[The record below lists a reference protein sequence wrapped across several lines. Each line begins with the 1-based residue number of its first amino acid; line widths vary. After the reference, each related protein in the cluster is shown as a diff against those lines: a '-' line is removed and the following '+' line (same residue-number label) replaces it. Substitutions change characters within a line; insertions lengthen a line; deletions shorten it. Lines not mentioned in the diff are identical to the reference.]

1 MAENKDKDIVMKC
14 RHMEKVYPGTKALDD
29 VDFNIYRG
37 KVNVLIGEN
46 GAGKST
52 LMKQI
57 AGIEQ
62 PSSGKMYL
70 DGEEV
75 SFKNT
80 TEARAKGVGI
90 IHQELSLFP
99 NLNVYQNIF
108 MNNEQK
114 KGVVV
119 NNEIHKQKTKE
130 VLERLEYPI
139 DPEAKVG
146 DLRVGQQQM
155 IEIARNLIQD
165 DLKILIMDEPTS
177 SLSQSEVQVLFKI
190 MRELN
195 AQGISIVYISH
206 RLEEIM
212 EIGDHVTILRDG
224 KYVDDAAVKDIDV
237 PWIVQKMTGSNKS
250 YPKKERDI
258 DWEKQDTVLEVKDL
272 CLPKKGGGWL
282 LDHVS
287 FKLKRG
293 EILGIYGLM
302 GAGRTE
308 VFECL
313 MGLHPEHTG
322 EVYVDGKKIKIKNIA
337 EQIKNGFA
345 LVPEDRQAE
354 GLVQTLDIEKNISLS
369 GGNTFSSIK
378 GQEALGNVGIMQF
391 DSRVFAVGGFPG
403 IPIAAILFLI
413 LAVIAAF
420 VLKKTPFGWH
430 ILAIGGNEK
439 AARLSGIKV
448 EKNIILVYAISG
460 ACSALIGLVT
470 MAQIA
475 ASHPNTGDTWEMNAI
490 AAVVL
495 GGTSMAGG
503 VGTIGGTVIGAFVIG
518 IINDGMT
525 MCGVSEFWQKV
536 IKGLVIIL
544 AVLIDQFQRNLQAKM
559 ALQARNEN
567 K

>member
-1 MAENKDKDIVMKC
+1 MQAENIIEMLHITKEFPGIVANDDITLQL
-14 RHMEKVYPGTKALDD
+14 RRGEIHAL
-29 VDFNIYRG
+29 
-37 KVNVLIGEN
+37 LGEN

-146 DLRVGQQQM
+146 ELRVGQQQM

-195 AQGISIVYISH
+195 AQGLSIVYISH

-212 EIGDHVTILRDG
+212 EVGDHVTILRDG
-224 KYVDDAAVKDIDV
+224 K
-237 PWIVQKMTGSNKS
+237 
-250 YPKKERDI
+250 
-258 DWEKQDTVLEVKDL
+258 
-272 CLPKKGGGWL
+272 
-282 LDHVS
+282 
-287 FKLKRG
+287 
-293 EILGIYGLM
+293 
-302 GAGRTE
+302 
-308 VFECL
+308 
-313 MGLHPEHTG
+313 
-322 EVYVDGKKIKIKNIA
+322 
-337 EQIKNGFA
+337 
-345 LVPEDRQAE
+345 
-354 GLVQTLDIEKNISLS
+354 
-369 GGNTFSSIK
+369 
-378 GQEALGNVGIMQF
+378 
-391 DSRVFAVGGFPG
+391 
-403 IPIAAILFLI
+403 
-413 LAVIAAF
+413 
-420 VLKKTPFGWH
+420 
-430 ILAIGGNEK
+430 
-439 AARLSGIKV
+439 
-448 EKNIILVYAISG
+448 
-460 ACSALIGLVT
+460 
-470 MAQIA
+470 
-475 ASHPNTGDTWEMNAI
+475 
-490 AAVVL
+490 
-495 GGTSMAGG
+495 
-503 VGTIGGTVIGAFVIG
+503 
-518 IINDGMT
+518 
-525 MCGVSEFWQKV
+525 
-536 IKGLVIIL
+536 
-544 AVLIDQFQRNLQAKM
+544 
-559 ALQARNEN
+559 
-567 K
+567 